1 MRPTDVVLVY
11 FWIYFD
17 FACFATAVLV
27 PLERSFIVIV
37 GGFLGVTNLSSFT
50 CLLGL
55 APLDGSFLTGVA
67 RFGVIFFR
75 VATRLGDLALIGVE
89 IFLIGVAIFFIYLD
103 LVDLAMSVA
112 SKCTGV

>member
-1 MRPTDVVLVY
+1 M
-11 FWIYFD
+11 
-17 FACFATAVLV
+17 

-50 CLLGL
+50 CFLGL

-67 RFGVIFFR
+67 RFGVIFFG

-89 IFLIGVAIFFIYLD
+89 ILLIGVAIFFIYFD
-103 LVDLAMSVA
+103 LVDLTISVA